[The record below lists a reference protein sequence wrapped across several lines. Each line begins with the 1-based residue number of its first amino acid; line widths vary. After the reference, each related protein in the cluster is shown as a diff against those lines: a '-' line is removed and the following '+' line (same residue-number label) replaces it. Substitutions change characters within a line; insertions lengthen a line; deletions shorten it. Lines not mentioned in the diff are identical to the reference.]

1 MIYFDT
7 SVLTAYYT
15 KEERSPDAA
24 VLVKNASLPVIS
36 DLAVAELNVAI
47 WRKRKLGLLS
57 NEVVAAV
64 FSLFDE
70 HLQDA
75 FLNIPIE
82 PHHIA
87 ATRALASR
95 SSVRLRTLDALHL
108 VIASELEATIATF
121 DNRLHEAASVL
132 GHPVLP

>member
-15 KEERSPDAA
+15 TEERSPDAEA
-24 VLVKNASLPVIS
+24 LVENASIPVIS
-36 DLAVAELNVAI
+36 DLAIAEFNVAI
-47 WRKRKLGLLS
+47 WRKGKLGVLPK
-57 NEVVAAV
+57 EAVAGV
-64 FSLFDE
+64 FSFFDE
-70 HLQDA
+70 DLSEA
-75 FLNIPIE
+75 FLSVSIE
-82 PHHIA
+82 PRHIA

-121 DNRLHEAASVL
+121 DNRLHEAASAL

>member
-1 MIYFDT
+1 VTYFDT

-15 KEERSPDAA
+15 TEERSPDAA

-70 HLQDA
+70 HMQDA
-75 FLNIPIE
+75 FLNVPIE
-82 PHHIA
+82 SRHIA
-87 ATRALASR
+87 ATRDLASR
-95 SSVRLRTLDALHL
+95 SPVRLRTLDALHL
-108 VIASELEATIATF
+108 VIASELEATIVTF